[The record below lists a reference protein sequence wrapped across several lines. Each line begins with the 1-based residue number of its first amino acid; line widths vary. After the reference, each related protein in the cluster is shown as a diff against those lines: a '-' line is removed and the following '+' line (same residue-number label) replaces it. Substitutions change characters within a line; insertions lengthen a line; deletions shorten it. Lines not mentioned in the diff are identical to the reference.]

1 MTRKLLAVL
10 TVIPLLLLGLQA
22 CSSDESGTESSP
34 PGAVDDTGVKTDTSG
49 DEDKTDTGGE
59 GEADPG
65 TAENPEDAKTPDPKE
80 DTGGETP
87 KEDTTGTTIEPPPP
101 VEVCED
107 AASIDAAGVI
117 ANNPVQ
123 RVNALGIGG
132 WGEKMVCDATTARD
146 VDDDPETSFPNT
158 GSDFDCTGGLNNGLL
173 AIIDLAA
180 GFMSGGSISDTI
192 AEALNGGDINILVE
206 FVDYKNDGSEFDI
219 NFYNAKPAKDNEVTE
234 EEVEGKKTF
243 TWSKCDIG
251 SSEAAPCE
259 YLIDAQSYNKDC
271 VTPLISFTGA
281 KVEEGKITVGGVDQ
295 IFELAIPIDAETII
309 PIRVTAVTITATVV
323 EAEGKVAELQDGL
336 LTGIIPQNV
345 LLGIVND
352 VLGGSGVG
360 GIDPELI
367 ASMLPSFMDIDT
379 DDDGSTDALSV
390 GLNLATIPGTVTGV
404 FIEEEGGEG
413 GEGGEGT
420 E

>member
-1 MTRKLLAVL
+1 MTRRLLAVL
-10 TVIPLLLLGLQA
+10 TVIPLLLVGLQA
-22 CSSDESGTESSP
+22 CSSDETGTSDP
-34 PGAVDDTGVKTDTSG
+34 PGGTPT
-49 DEDKTDTGGE
+49 TDTGPMTDT
-59 GEADPG
+59 ADETPG
-65 TAENPEDAKTPDPKE
+65 GDE
-80 DTGGETP
+80 DTGGGGEPKTDPGMAETP
-87 KEDTTGTTIEPPPP
+87 EDSKTTPTEDPGTTTATDPGPGIEPPPP
-101 VEVCED
+101 VEVCEAPD
-107 AASIDAAGVI
+107 TIDATGVE

-132 WGEKMVCDATTARD
+132 WGEKMVCDDTTARD
-146 VDDDPETSFPNT
+146 VDDDPETSFPDS

-206 FVDYKNDGSEFDI
+206 LVDYKNDGTEFDI

-234 EEVEGKKTF
+234 TEEEGKKVF
-243 TWSKCDIG
+243 TWGKCDIG
-251 SSEAAPCE
+251 RSEAAPCE

-281 KVEEGKITVGGVDQ
+281 KVEAGKLTVGGVDQ
-295 IFELAIPIDAETII
+295 IFELAIPIDAETLI

-323 EAEGKVAELQDGL
+323 EEEGKVKELQEGL

-352 VLGGSGVG
+352 VLGGADVG
-360 GIDPELI
+360 GIDPDLI
-367 ASMLPSFMDIDT
+367 ASILPSFMDIDT
-379 DDDGSTDALSV
+379 DDDNSTDALSV
-390 GLNLATIPGTVTGV
+390 GLNLASIPGTVTGV
-404 FIEEEGGEG
+404 FMEDEGGEG
-413 GEGGEGT
+413 GT